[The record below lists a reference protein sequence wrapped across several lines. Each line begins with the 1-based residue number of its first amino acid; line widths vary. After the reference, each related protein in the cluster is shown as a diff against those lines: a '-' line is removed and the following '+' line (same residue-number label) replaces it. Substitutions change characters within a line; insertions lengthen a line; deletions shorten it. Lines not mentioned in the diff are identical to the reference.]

1 MNVTLHGWQILTFFV
16 VSALVYLWWSALTY
30 RESSMLDFG
39 GAILGFVAA
48 VATVAVGLGV
58 LIGWLL

>member
-1 MNVTLHGWQILTFFV
+1 VNITLHGWQIVSLFV
-16 VSALVYLWWSALTY
+16 VSVLAYLWWSALTY

-39 GAILGFVAA
+39 GAVLGCVALI
-48 VATVAVGLGV
+48 ATVAVGLGV